1 MWVQD
6 ALAVNPDLRRQL
18 GDSNFFWHYHPITFM
33 AAINRLILHEN
44 REITDAP
51 FHDVKTNVDVN
62 EDYFLTN
69 FVDFRAGNWNPASGD
84 NSRVQPY
91 EFVAAAAG
99 FSATRA
105 DLACRASTAVPIT
118 PHSPDVPIPQET
130 FFSLA
135 LLGLLERVR
144 QRFDAALTITCAHV
158 CAPHLSEAGR
168 CCRNEI
174 QGHGNGVAIDF
185 HPVRNGPSITSLWR
199 ELGTVRTEY
208 NAEAHLHAGTACS
221 GNLPVGFGGV
231 DFKAQTDDVTTKLNA
246 SPPQALTA
254 AEIRSFCVHLELT
267 PV

>member
-1 MWVQD
+1 M
-6 ALAVNPDLRRQL
+6 
-18 GDSNFFWHYHPITFM
+18 
-33 AAINRLILHEN
+33 
-44 REITDAP
+44 
-51 FHDVKTNVDVN
+51 TNVDVN

-69 FVDFRAGNWNPASGD
+69 FVDFRAGTWNPANAD
-84 NSRVQPY
+84 NHRVQPY
-91 EFVAAAAG
+91 EFVGAG

-118 PHSPDVPIPQET
+118 PHYPDVPTPQAT
-130 FFSLA
+130 YFSLA
-135 LLGLLERVR
+135 LLGLFERVR
-144 QRFDAALTITCAHV
+144 QRFNAALTITCAHV
-158 CAPHLSEAGR
+158 CPGHLLEVGR
-168 CCRNEI
+168 CCRTETV
-174 QGHGNGVAIDF
+174 GHFRGVAVDF
-185 HPVRNGPSITSLWR
+185 HPVRNAPNITSLWR
-199 ELGTVRTEY
+199 ELGTVRTAY